1 MNYFIFL
8 SFLSYFVYGI
18 QCELVT
24 NDIFDIYNEDDID
37 DIDDIDNEDKEDK
50 DFGDEYFKFS
60 NFEVEEDDVNVETNS
75 ENYEINYEIES
86 KNNKPIEAKLKYES
100 TNSSGFQT
108 ETKSRA
114 LIHGIQEW
122 FDGNFDEIMQDSEK
136 IGALYFV
143 GENQYKNI
151 TYVGPDN
158 YGVYDF
164 TISEN
169 SNGFLTMIAHL
180 TSNFTKYYEP
190 NSMKFDIIIQDWI
203 YQNNENQLA
212 LLMEY
217 RTENETEYE
226 TETSYEEGYVSQKT
240 SDPSLGYSALIWN
253 NIIIYNNNSIGF
265 VSTRMLNTTE
275 LNSLIETDDEYEGEQ
290 ALGMWFCFSAK
301 GSDNIYWDPNIGVYT
316 TPLSSSSS
324 SSSSNN
330 YLGINTIGGIVGVSI
345 AGCIVIGTIYY
356 VVNKYKSYKKPLNDA
371 MHQLTKL

>member
-1 MNYFIFL
+1 MNYFIFF

-18 QCELVT
+18 QYELVP
-24 NDIFDIYNEDDID
+24 NDIFDIDNNDDD
-37 DIDDIDNEDKEDK
+37 DDYDYDKVKKDK
-50 DFGDEYFKFS
+50 DFGDEYFEFS
-60 NFEVEEDDVNVETNS
+60 NFEVEEDEVNVETNS
-75 ENYEINYEIES
+75 ENYEINYEIKS
-86 KNNKPIEAKLKYES
+86 KNNKPIETKLKYES
-100 TNSSGFQT
+100 TNSSGFET
-108 ETKSRA
+108 ETKSRV

-122 FDGNFDEIMQDSEK
+122 FDENLDEIMQDSEK
-136 IGALYFV
+136 IGTLYFV

-151 TYVGPDN
+151 TCVGPDN
-158 YGVYDF
+158 YGVYDC
-164 TISEN
+164 TISEK

-226 TETSYEEGYVSQKT
+226 TESSYEEGYVSQKT

-253 NIIIYNNNSIGF
+253 TIIVYNNNSIGF
-265 VSTRMLNTTE
+265 VSTRILNATE
-275 LNSLIETDDEYEGEQ
+275 LNSLVETDDEYEGEQ
-290 ALGMWFCFSAK
+290 TLGMWFCFSSK
-301 GSDNIYWDPNIGVYT
+301 GTNSIYWDPNIGVYT

-324 SSSSNN
+324 SSSNGYS
-330 YLGINTIGGIVGVSI
+330 INTIGGIVGASI

-356 VVNKYKSYKKPLNDA
+356 VINKYKSYKKPLNDA
-371 MHQLTKL
+371 IRQHTKL

>member
-1 MNYFIFL
+1 MNYITFFYL
-8 SFLSYFVYGI
+8 LSYFVYGI
-18 QCELVT
+18 HYELVL
-24 NDIFDIYNEDDID
+24 NNVFDIDNQDNEDDED
-37 DIDDIDNEDKEDK
+37 DEDDE
-50 DFGDEYFKFS
+50 DFGDEHFEFS
-60 NFEVEEDDVNVETNS
+60 NFEVEGDEVNIETNS

-86 KNNKPIEAKLKYES
+86 KETNPIISKLKYES
-100 TNSSGFQT
+100 KNSSGF
-108 ETKSRA
+108 ETKSRV

-122 FDGNFDEIMQDSEK
+122 FDENFDDIMQDSEK
-136 IGALYFV
+136 VGTLYFV

-151 TYVGPDN
+151 TYSGPDN

-169 SNGFLTMIAHL
+169 PNGFLTMIAHL
-180 TSNFTKYYEP
+180 TVNFTEYYEP

-240 SDPSLGYSALIWN
+240 SEPSLGYSALIWN
-253 NIIIYNNNSIGF
+253 NIIVYNNNSIGF
-265 VSTRMLNTTE
+265 VSTRILNTTE
-275 LNSLIETDDEYEGEQ
+275 LNSLIETDDEYEGEK

-324 SSSSNN
+324 SSSNN
-330 YLGINTIGGIVGVSI
+330 YLTSTTIGGIIAASI
-345 AGCIVIGTIYY
+345 AGCVIIGIIYY
-356 VVNKYKSYKKPLNDA
+356 VINKYKSYKKPLNDA